1 MTMWFNAVGCILALT
16 LSLLTAP
23 RAAIIAGML
32 STPKSVIADVQAAL
46 GSLPN

>member
-23 RAAIIAGML
+23 RAAIAGML
-32 STPKSVIADVQAAL
+32 STPKAVIADVQAAL

>member
-23 RAAIIAGML
+23 RAAIAGIL
-32 STPKSVIADVQAAL
+32 STPKSVSADVQAAL

>member
-1 MTMWFNAVGCILALT
+1 MWFNTVGCILALA

-23 RAAIIAGML
+23 RAAIAGML
-32 STPKSVIADVQAAL
+32 STPKSGIADVQAAL